1 MKKVKE
7 FCKKHKREI
16 IIVGGVATVIL
27 LSKHVKHFKSLK
39 REIAFYNSQNRIL
52 WKSTG
57 KFIDVDTVKK
67 VVEWNTDIPDAL
79 YAIVKEKG
87 EKYALVILNESP
99 VQLALPVNL

>member
-16 IIVGGVATVIL
+16 VIAGGIVAIVLTA
-27 LSKHVKHFKSLK
+27 KHVKHFKSLK
-39 REIAFYNSQNRIL
+39 KEIAFYNSQNRIL
-52 WKSTG
+52 WKSPG
-57 KFIDVDTVKK
+57 EFIDVDDVRK
-67 VVEWNTDIPDAL
+67 VVEWNADIPEAL

-99 VQLALPVNL
+99 VQLG

>member
-16 IIVGGVATVIL
+16 IIAGGIVAVVLTA
-27 LSKHVKHFKSLK
+27 KHVKHFKALK
-39 REIAFYNSQNRIL
+39 KEIAFYNGQNRIL

-57 KFIDVDTVKK
+57 KFIDVNDVKN
-67 VVEWNTDIPDAL
+67 VVEWNADIPDAL

-99 VQLALPVNL
+99 VHLG

>member
-16 IIVGGVATVIL
+16 VIAGGIVAIVLTA
-27 LSKHVKHFKSLK
+27 KHVKHFKALK
-39 REIAFYNSQNRIL
+39 KEIAFYNSKNRII
-52 WKSTG
+52 WNSTG
-57 KFIDVDTVKK
+57 KFIDIDDVKK
-67 VVEWNTDIPDAL
+67 VLDWNADIPEAL

-99 VQLALPVNL
+99 VNLG

>member
-16 IIVGGVATVIL
+16 IIAGGIVAVVLTA
-27 LSKHVKHFKSLK
+27 KHIKQFKSLK
-39 REIAFYNSQNRIL
+39 KEIAFYNSQNRIL
-52 WKSTG
+52 WNSTG
-57 KFIDVDTVKK
+57 KFIDVDDAMK
-67 VVEWNTDIPDAL
+67 VLEWNTNIPEAL

-99 VQLALPVNL
+99 VNLG